1 MYRSILVPVDLTEKS
16 RPAIAAAAE
25 MAQSGSPKDPGRISL
40 LHVIETI
47 RDVPFQELEDF
58 YQRLETKART
68 EMTELAD
75 TLAGQELPVEQH
87 ISYGNR
93 AKSIVAHA
101 VEHAS
106 DLIVVSTARL
116 DQPEASWT
124 GIGHQVAIL
133 APCPVLL
140 IK

>member
-1 MYRSILVPVDLTEKS
+1 MFETILVPVDLTEKT

-25 MAQSGSPKDPGRISL
+25 LAVAGKREDPPRVTL

-47 RDVPFQELEDF
+47 RDVPFEELEDF
-58 YQRLETKART
+58 YHRLEVKARQ
-68 EMTELAD
+68 EMTELAES
-75 TLAGQELPVEQH
+75 LAELSLEVEQH

-93 AKSIVAHA
+93 AKRIVAHA
-101 VEHAS
+101 REHDT
-106 DLIVVSTARL
+106 DLIIVSTARL
-116 DQPEASWT
+116 DRPEASWT
-124 GIGHQVAIL
+124 GIGHQVALL

>member
-1 MYRSILVPVDLTEKS
+1 MFRHILVPVDLTEKNRS
-16 RPAIAAAAE
+16 AIAAAADL
-25 MAQSGSPKDPGRISL
+25 AKAGSPEDQSSIAL

-47 RDVPFQELEDF
+47 RDVPFEELADF
-58 YQRLETKART
+58 YQRLEDKART

-75 TLAGQELPVEQH
+75 ALADQGIAVEQH
-87 ISYGNR
+87 ISYGSR
-93 AKSIVAHA
+93 AKRIVAHA
-101 VEHAS
+101 GEHGS

-124 GIGHQVAIL
+124 GIGHQVALL